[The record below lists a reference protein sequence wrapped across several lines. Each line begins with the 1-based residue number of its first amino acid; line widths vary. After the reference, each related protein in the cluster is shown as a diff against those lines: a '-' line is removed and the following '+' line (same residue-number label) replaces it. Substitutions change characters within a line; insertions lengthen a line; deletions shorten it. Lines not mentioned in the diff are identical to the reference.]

1 LDRETLMSEL
11 ELVTSDRSSCIHHWV
26 LNDPAGGEVQ
36 GECRRCLAARAFPAS
51 PESTQRFDDY
61 REMTAPT
68 GYAQRLSA

>member
-1 LDRETLMSEL
+1 MPEFEI
-11 ELVTSDRSSCIHHWV
+11 VTSDRSGCVHHW
-26 LNDPAGGEVQ
+26 LLSDPAAGEIY
-36 GECRRCLAARAFPAS
+36 GECRRCLATRSFPAS